1 MERNTTMGKKRKKK
15 KATHTTKPA
24 QKAPKLKK
32 RSMYPLI
39 GLAVGVALLI
49 TGGYYLYQG
58 KNPRQPAPER
68 TKLKKENI
76 RLRETRQTLSPQK
89 FQGRAKK
96 AYEIARAIPEV
107 LDRLYCYCRCRWNFG
122 HKNLLSCFV
131 DNHAS
136 T

>member
-1 MERNTTMGKKRKKK
+1 MGKKRKRK
-15 KATHTTKPA
+15 KAKHITQTAKN
-24 QKAPKLKK
+24 APKQKK
-32 RSMYPLI
+32 RSKYPLI

-49 TGGYYLYQG
+49 AGGYFLYQE
-58 KNPRQPAPER
+58 KKPKQPAPER
-68 TKLKKENI
+68 TKLEKEHI
-76 RLRETRQTLSPQK
+76 RLRETRQTLSPEG
-89 FQGRAKK
+89 FQGRVKK

-107 LDRLYCYCRCRWNFG
+107 LDRLYCYCRCRVNFG